1 MTGTSEARPGNAT
14 GREAADAQIE
24 LAGVERVFLLGDSEV
39 HALHEVNLRIGA
51 GEYVA
56 VMGPSGS
63 GKSTLLNI
71 LGLLDRPSTG
81 RYLLE
86 GRDVT
91 TLEPEEAARVR
102 SLRIGF
108 VFQSFHLVARL
119 TAAENIALP
128 MMLAGIAAKERA
140 GRVRRALD
148 DYGLADRAEH
158 RPDQLSG
165 GQRQRVAIAR
175 ATIMQPALILADEPT
190 GNLDRA
196 TGDEVVRLLEEL
208 NARGVTLI
216 VVTHDQALGARA
228 RRRIEMVDGAV
239 SRDTTLAPSGRFAPT
254 RGDEGRSTPSPSVP
268 LPAGEGRAVPSPSVP
283 LPGGEGS
290 RTPRPSGE
298 GLG

>member
-1 MTGTSEARPGNAT
+1 MASSGNGALI
-14 GREAADAQIE
+14 D
-24 LAGVERVFLLGDSEV
+24 LAGIERVFYLGDSEV
-39 HALHEVNLRIGA
+39 HALHELDLAISA

-63 GKSTLLNI
+63 GKSTLLN
-71 LGLLDRPSTG
+71 LVGLLDRPTTG

-91 TLEPEEAARVR
+91 TLSAEEQARVR
-102 SLRIGF
+102 STRIGF

-128 MMLAGIAAKERA
+128 MMLAGIAPKERET
-140 GRVRRALD
+140 RVRQALAEF
-148 DYGLADRAEH
+148 GLADRAQH

-196 TGDEVVRLLEEL
+196 TGDEVVRLLEAL

-216 VVTHDQALGARA
+216 VVTHDLAIGARA
-228 RRRIEMVDGAV
+228 RRRIQMEDGAV
-239 SRDTTLAPSGRFAPT
+239 KQDTAA
-254 RGDEGRSTPSPSVP
+254 
-268 LPAGEGRAVPSPSVP
+268 
-283 LPGGEGS
+283 
-290 RTPRPSGE
+290 
-298 GLG
+298 